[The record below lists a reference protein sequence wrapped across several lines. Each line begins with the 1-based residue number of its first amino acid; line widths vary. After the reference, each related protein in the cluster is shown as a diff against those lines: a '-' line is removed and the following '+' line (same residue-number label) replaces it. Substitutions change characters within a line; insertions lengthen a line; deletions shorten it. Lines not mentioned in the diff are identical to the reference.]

1 MAKPKEEVK
10 LCGSRRPGRPKRQ
23 TCRHP
28 AGYKTSHPG
37 SGRCYLH
44 GGASPMGEI
53 HAERE
58 RAELELRA
66 VGRPIDIHPH
76 EAILLCIRIT
86 AGEVKLATDKVN
98 QLEESQLL
106 VRQEEELERPRR
118 QEKGSESPAI
128 RVTEV
133 R

>member
-1 MAKPKEEVK
+1 MAQPKEVVK
-10 LCGSRRPGRPKRQ
+10 LCGSRRPGQQKSQ

-28 AGYKTSHPG
+28 AGYKTSRPG

-66 VGRPIDIHPH
+66 MGRPIDVDPH
-76 EAILLCIRIT
+76 EAILLCIRIA
-86 AGEVKLATDKVN
+86 AGELGYATSKVT
-98 QLEESQLL
+98 QLEENELL
-106 VRQEEELERPRR
+106 VRRHEELERPMR
-118 QEKGSESPAI
+118 QERGAESPCS
-128 RVTEV
+128 RVTE
-133 R
+133 